1 MRRVGIVCTSTLLVY
16 FQQITASNISQLD
29 IIRNDNNINGNNNFG
44 SNRRMFGSQAN
55 SISFISYPSNHDYN
69 DQNNFETI
77 YQNVQ
82 MFQPISHIDYNS
94 ESANISEIAN
104 VMVQIQLINYVNQ
117 GLQLPKGQTCVC
129 PSEFS
134 CSYLGTSVPRCYMS
148 FTVILLSPDESLKY
162 FSTEF
167 MPLTPSGN
175 IDIDSMSPQQKQ
187 AWQQPHTFY
196 LTSKPSAIDVFV
208 HHMGAVINAHTGE
221 LTQIQTVVHV
231 DTFILPLNSVIP
243 SIENHLSMQSR
254 NLNGTILQTQLTVA
268 YSMQCKGGLIG
279 RNCDLICNEAVTNT
293 TIAVCQSNITNFS
306 YTCTYMKNGQVQ
318 NCLPCSWGIVQESY
332 CQNSNEG
339 ILTLSATDVVSSSF
353 KVATVVLGVLV
364 GTLLILF
371 IITFIYSVLMGR
383 RVKGSVHSYNNT
395 TSGHNYRS
403 TLRSEGS
410 ANRLLLQST
419 NNESH
424 NQVRQ
429 APTAAPRSVPQL
441 NALPAKSSFRKATP
455 LPLGQLCDVPSLSD
469 TLNSTLSSVPLPPS
483 KEADV

>member
-1 MRRVGIVCTSTLLVY
+1 MRRIGIVCTSTLLVY
-16 FQQITASNISQLD
+16 FQQITASNISQLG
-29 IIRNDNNINGNNNFG
+29 IIRNGNNINGNNNFG
-44 SNRRMFGSQAN
+44 SNRRMFGSQTH
-55 SISFISYPSNHDYN
+55 SISFISYPRNHDYN
-69 DQNNFETI
+69 DQNNFEAM
-77 YQNVQ
+77 YQNIQ
-82 MFQPISHIDYNS
+82 MFQPISHIDYYS

-167 MPLTPSGN
+167 MPLTPSGY

-196 LTSKPSAIDVFV
+196 LTSKPSAIDIFV

-243 SIENHLSMQSR
+243 SIGNHLSMQSR
-254 NLNGTILQTQLTVA
+254 NLNGIVLQTQLTVA

-279 RNCDLICNEAVTNT
+279 RNCDLVCNEAVTNIA
-293 TIAVCQSNITNFS
+293 IAVCQSNITNFF
-306 YTCTYMKNGQVQ
+306 YTCTYMKSGQVQ
-318 NCLPCSWGIVQESY
+318 NCLPCPWGIIQESY
-332 CQNSNEG
+332 CQNSNG
-339 ILTLSATDVVSSSF
+339 AILTLSATDAVSSSF
-353 KVATVVLGVLV
+353 KVATVVLSVLV
-364 GTLLILF
+364 GILLILL
-371 IITFIYSVLMGR
+371 IITLIYSVLMRR
-383 RVKGSVHSYNNT
+383 RVRGSVHSYNNT

-410 ANRLLLQST
+410 ANRLLLQSI

-429 APTAAPRSVPQL
+429 APTTPRFAPQL
-441 NALPAKSSFRKATP
+441 DALPAKSSLRKATP
-455 LPLGQLCDVPSLSD
+455 LQSGQLCDVPALSD